1 MSRLTY
7 SWSRFFLKASTLYA
21 YVETSLVFLLLL
33 VFVMAVYQAN
43 AREMTLT
50 SLLFFINPCSALYY
64 SLRLR
69 VPEGRWYRRFGM
81 DLFYILVPTLMFN
94 PLVWLALRMTQTGI
108 VATGADTRVVDFIFI
123 SSMAFPYIFFRV
135 WARFVRWWNEL
146 RQRRMIW
153 SLVTSNLI
161 AVAVLQAIVIVPIGV
176 AIFFS
181 SFASNAVGAIPD
193 TPLAQFLYRLQ
204 TSLPMV
210 GLAIL
215 LATAILIA
223 LLPVSIAVSYFFA
236 RRIRRRLDALLD
248 ATHAARDGQYDTQVS
263 VSGRDEIAGLQADFN
278 IMTQNLKM
286 NIDALRDE
294 QEKVTALLK
303 IRRELMANVSH
314 ELRTPIATVRAY
326 LDSMQRQ
333 QSDQGHIVV
342 AQNDLAIIEHE
353 TLRLQ
358 KLVDDL
364 FALSR
369 AEIDQLA
376 IKPVELDSV
385 ALIQR
390 VIETV
395 APLAWRSNRVD
406 LVAKL
411 PTWLPMVVAD
421 ESRLEQVLRN
431 LVHNSLKHT
440 PPGGVIIISAR
451 EFSEF
456 LQIQVQDTG
465 EGIQPEHLPHIWE
478 RYYRDEET
486 GGTGLG
492 LAMVKSFIESMNG
505 EVTVTS
511 TPGEG
516 ACFSITLPMG
526 NLPLDT
532 NSLLSKPEPVTR
544 IMSKPTVVPH

>member
-1 MSRLTY
+1 MSRLKY
-7 SWSRFFLKASTLYA
+7 FWSRFLLKASILYA

-33 VFVMAVYQAN
+33 VFVMMVYQAN
-43 AREMTLT
+43 ARELTLT

-69 VPEGRWYRRFGM
+69 VPDGRWYRRFGL
-81 DLFYILVPTLMFN
+81 DLLHILAPTLIFN
-94 PLVWLALRMTQTGI
+94 PLVWLAIRMTQTGI
-108 VATGADTRVVDFIFI
+108 VATGGDARVVDFIFI
-123 SSMAFPYIFFRV
+123 STMAFPYIFFRIGI
-135 WARFVRWWNEL
+135 RFVIWWNEL

-153 SLVTSNLI
+153 SLVTSNLV
-161 AVAVLQAIVIVPIGV
+161 AVAALQMIVILLIGV

-181 SFASNAVGAIPD
+181 NFASNALVNIPD
-193 TPLAQFLYRLQ
+193 TVLAQFLYRLQ
-204 TSLPMV
+204 TSLSVV
-210 GLAIL
+210 GFTII
-215 LATAILIA
+215 LATTILIA
-223 LLPVSIAVSYFFA
+223 LLPVSIGVSYFFA
-236 RRIRRRLDALLD
+236 RRIRWRLDALLD

-263 VSGRDEIAGLQADFN
+263 VTGRDEIAGLQADFN
-278 IMTQNLKM
+278 VMTQNLKM

-294 QEKVTALLK
+294 REKVSTLLK
-303 IRRELMANVSH
+303 VRRELMANVSH

-333 QSDQGHIVV
+333 QDDQGRIVI

-376 IKPVELDSV
+376 MKPVELDSV

-411 PTWLPMVVAD
+411 PTWLPNIIAD

-440 PPGGVIIISAR
+440 PPGGAIIISAR
-451 EFSEF
+451 ELNESI
-456 LQIQVQDTG
+456 QIQVQDTG
-465 EGIQPEHLPHIWE
+465 EGIQPQRLPHIWE

-492 LAMVKSFIESMNG
+492 LALVKSFIESMKG
-505 EVTVTS
+505 EVTVSS

-516 ACFSITLPMG
+516 VCFSMTLPMA
-526 NLPLDT
+526 NPPSKSTSSLPQ
-532 NSLLSKPEPVTR
+532 PEPVTR
-544 IMSKPTVVPH
+544 NASKPTVIPR